1 MGLDD
6 LIKNLNDRDKS
17 KILGDNT
24 TKIIRYSFVNNDS
37 EALPRKIL
45 NKAVALHNG
54 INLVNKTKLR
64 NKLIETISLNDL
76 KDLGFEGTENTIY
89 DHAIETYNNNLERF
103 FSDFKIEDIYKEIEV
118 IDDRTNFEYATPI
131 YGESNGTNAFPHPYQ
146 LRVKKNLSRH
156 LNAIYNYNTNK
167 TLVTMPTGAGKTVLA
182 METIVDLLRNHN
194 NNDVPLNIAW
204 IVNSKELCE
213 QSLQSFQKIW
223 KQKGDRIVMAQRYW
237 DRFNSFNQN
246 KIDKITFASFQLLT
260 PRVINKKPEDLDFIK
275 NLDYLFIDEAH
286 FTGAEQYQEIFNTYV
301 RLNDNPKIVGLTA
314 TPLRADDS
322 EFGTLKTMFNHYLQL
337 VDKNNNSVPSPIDY
351 LIERDYLSNIEYQV
365 INELSETRNS
375 KLIDKSAYYKGLH
388 ESVTQ
393 TCKNLIEDKKNT
405 IIFAESKAHAIAL
418 SLYLKAEEIENEL
431 IVGETPTANRKKY
444 LERLGDKEDSLSIL
458 INEKILATGIDVP
471 GLNSIMILANIDS
484 ITTALQILGRAMR
497 GPKNG
502 GNKNNTIYITKDNKI
517 KLKNY
522 HLLEAKALNN

>member
-1 MGLDD
+1 MGLEH
-6 LIKNLNDRDKS
+6 LIKNLSDRDKS

-24 TKIIRYSFVNNDS
+24 TKIIRYSFVNSDN
-37 EALPRKIL
+37 EALPRKLL

-54 INLVNKTKLR
+54 INLVNNTALR
-64 NKLIETISLNDL
+64 TQLIETIPLHEL
-76 KDLGFEGTENTIY
+76 KDLGFEGSEDSIY
-89 DHAIETYNNNLERF
+89 DHAIQIYNSDLERF
-103 FSDFKIEDIYKEIEV
+103 FSDFKIEDAYKEIKV
-118 IDDRTNFEYATPI
+118 QDDRTNFEYAKPI

-146 LRVKKNLSRH
+146 LRVKKKLSNH
-156 LNAIYNYNTNK
+156 LNTIYNYNTNK

-182 METIVDLLRNHN
+182 METIVDLLRSHS
-194 NNDVPLNIAW
+194 NDSPLNIAW

-237 DRFNSFNQN
+237 GRFNSFNQD

-260 PRVINKKPEDLDFIK
+260 PRVINNFSEDLSFIK

-286 FTGAEQYQEIFNTYV
+286 FTGAEQYQEIFKTYV
-301 RLNDNPKIVGLTA
+301 KLNDNPKIVGLTA
-314 TPLRADDS
+314 TPLRADDDD
-322 EFGTLKTMFNHYLQL
+322 FGSLKTMFNNYIQL
-337 VDKNNNSVPSPIDY
+337 VDEDNNSVSSPIDF
-351 LIERDYLSNIEYQV
+351 LIKKEYLSNIEYQV
-365 INELSETRNS
+365 INELSETRNNQ
-375 KLIDKSAYYKGLH
+375 LIDKSAYYKGLH
-388 ESVTQ
+388 ESVAK

-418 SLYLKAEEIENEL
+418 SLYLKSEEIENEL

-444 LERLGDKEDSLSIL
+444 LERLGDKKDSLSIL
-458 INEKILATGIDVP
+458 VNEKILATGIDVP

-517 KLKNY
+517 KLENY
-522 HLLEAKALNN
+522 HLLEANALNN